1 MQEQKNFHHTHAGE
15 QKKEKNNLPFLFI
28 FKKLFRYCGV
38 HSPASV
44 VRCNFPSCKKWFC
57 NGRGNTSGS
66 HIITHLVRSK
76 HKEVVLHSESPLGE
90 VTLECYNCGCRNIF
104 LLGFISAKSDSVVV
118 LLCRYFPNIFF
129 YQFFFNFLITIL
141 W

>member
-1 MQEQKNFHHTHAGE
+1 MQEQKNFHPTHAGE
-15 QKKEKNNLPFLFI
+15 QKKRKLIYNFYSFL
-28 FKKLFRYCGV
+28 KKYFRYCGV

-76 HKEVVLHSESPLGE
+76 HKEVVLHAESPLGKLPSN
-90 VTLECYNCGCRNIF
+90 VTIVDVKTFSFSVLFLQNQILLLFLFVRTVPHHSIF
-104 LLGFISAKSDSVVV
+104 
-118 LLCRYFPNIFF
+118 
-129 YQFFFNFLITIL
+129 
-141 W
+141 